1 MRDNCWNEPQ
11 LHDFHG
17 YLYTVNNGCMDVEGF
32 IDSEYGAET
41 ARRLMIRSR
50 IEYDHEEAKKYYA
63 SIGLKKGYF
72 DWEDY
77 YDRWTLLT
85 PMNMEE
91 GKSYPLVFWLH
102 GGGNSIEAEENMTG
116 FTDMAAKEGFMLAC
130 PQNTS
135 PDKVLQI
142 IERVAELYP
151 LDRGR
156 VYLCGF
162 SQGGAQSHGA
172 YFRNPEKFAACVTT
186 GNDIWRPWDNFQVD
200 YTDEEIENTRRLR
213 VPLMQF
219 CGQVEPFPYAP
230 LNSWSPR
237 RPPKQKPWGRPDT
250 FDHPGK
256 NDDLDPTRIH
266 DLSKGKF
273 DAVFGKANEHKW
285 RMATQYEPAEG
296 EDVTDF
302 GMKRVNFR
310 MDLLDCEPRDVE
322 TCRGFLTEHQDTVH
336 RVVGI
341 YGDYEAV
348 EYHYGYRHYTV
359 GINDRQGHEVYRFVC
374 VQNTP
379 HWPQLSMGE
388 LGWAF
393 LKRFSR
399 NVETGELIITEE
411 E

>member
-1 MRDNCWNEPQ
+1 MRDACWQEPA
-11 LHDFHG
+11 LRDFHG
-17 YLYTVNNGCMDVEGF
+17 YLYTVNNGSMDVEGF
-32 IDSEYGAET
+32 LDSEYGKET

-50 IEYDHEEAKKYYA
+50 IEKDPAEAKRYYA
-63 SIGLKKGYF
+63 SIGLNKEYF
-72 DWEDY
+72 DWDDY

-85 PMNMEE
+85 PREIE
-91 GKSYPLVFWLH
+91 PGRAYPLVFWLH

-116 FTDMAAKEGFMLAC
+116 FADIAAQEGFLLAC
-130 PQNTS
+130 PQNTN
-135 PDKVLQI
+135 PEKVLQI
-142 IERVAELYP
+142 IERVARQYP

-162 SQGGAQSHGA
+162 SQGGAQCHGA

-186 GNDIWRPWDNFQVD
+186 GNDIWRPWDNFAET
-200 YTDEEIENTRRLR
+200 YTEAEIEKTRRFR
-213 VPLMQF
+213 VPLMQM

-237 RPPKQKPWGRPDT
+237 RPPRQMPWGRPDT
-250 FDHPGK
+250 FEHPGK
-256 NDDLDPTRIH
+256 DDDLDPTRIH
-266 DLSKGKF
+266 DLTKGKF
-273 DAVFGKANEHKW
+273 DAVFGRADQHKW
-285 RMATQYEPAEG
+285 RMAPNYEPEPG
-296 EDVTDF
+296 SDYTDF
-302 GMKRVNFR
+302 AMKRVNFR
-310 MDLLDCEPRDVE
+310 MELLDCEPRDPEV
-322 TCRGFLTEHQDTVH
+322 CRGYLQEHQDTVH
-336 RVVGI
+336 RVTGI

-359 GINDRQGHEVYRFVC
+359 GVRDRQGHEVYRFVC

-388 LGWAF
+388 LGWKF

-399 NVETGELIITEE
+399 DPETGELIIEE